1 LISSFIC
8 GEAALCLSSA
18 AKQTTSSTTVF
29 RVALE
34 DLSSHN
40 HLKNFIESDVFLDH
54 LLLGVLRN
62 ADLFRAGQL
71 PQAILNT
78 H

>member
-1 LISSFIC
+1 
-8 GEAALCLSSA
+8 
-18 AKQTTSSTTVF
+18 VF
-29 RVALE
+29 RVVLE

-40 HLKNFIESDVFLDH
+40 HLKDFIESDVFLDH